1 MGKIS
6 IKLDIVGVIIP
17 MTIWAEDEE
26 ELRLL
31 AKKIN
36 EKASEIRQM
45 YPVQDTATL
54 LAMVTL
60 QIAIDAR
67 DKPNILSNNYLQD
80 LSELKTWLDTLA
92 EESGSL
98 VKGRK

>member
-36 EKASEIRQM
+36 EKASEIRQL

-80 LSELKTWLDTLA
+80 LSELKTWLDTLT